1 MPCSVSI
8 LYLTG
13 VSSDSKEVKRLA
25 AAMNLANAF
34 NNRKWDSDSLLCR
47 SVAQHNAI
55 DSAIESLQAQVHH
68 QTPQADKLH
77 HQTPQVDTQVHG
89 ARPVDISRV
98 SERAQES
105 IAAGLVRTRLSQT
118 VSKETQASIRAGL
131 ARSQVGGMDSLLEVL
146 EPDIDA
152 LLNHK
157 KSELAAEKSQLE
169 GGSNRSLQCTTI
181 ATVLAASNHVLLL
194 CNCFTLLLLPC
205 YGSALDLAVL
215 LLC

>member
-13 VSSDSKEVKRLA
+13 VSSDSKEKEVKRLA

-34 NNRKWDSDSLLCR
+34 NNRKWDSDSLLGR
-47 SVAQHNAI
+47 SLAQHNAI
-55 DSAIESLQAQVHH
+55 DSAIESLQAQVNQ
-68 QTPQADKLH
+68 QTPQADKPV
-77 HQTPQVDTQVHG
+77 QG